1 MDKKIQRLVAKETTA
16 KKDREKCEKD
26 TKKKTVLPKASRVT
40 NIEPPEKLRTMMEDK
55 SSLKEVAGQFALLE
69 AKLQY
74 PDKPCTEE
82 EGESNNR

>member
-1 MDKKIQRLVAKETTA
+1 
-16 KKDREKCEKD
+16 
-26 TKKKTVLPKASRVT
+26 
-40 NIEPPEKLRTMMEDK
+40 MEDK

-82 EGESNNR
+82 EGEPNNR